1 MRSNQNLDWDD
12 RNRQTVLEGRAIL
25 ERTGD
30 SIARSHQ
37 IAIETENIGTEVL
50 SELGDQRETLLRAKN
65 RLTNANEQL
74 DNSKNILRQMTRG
87 VIYNKLILILII
99 GLELA
104 ILGVLCY
111 VKFS

>member
-1 MRSNQNLDWDD
+1 MND
-12 RNRQTVLEGRAIL
+12 RNIDWEQGNRQAALEGRAIL

-37 IAIETENIGTEVL
+37 IAIETENVGTEVL

-74 DNSKNILRQMTRG
+74 DTSKSILRQMSR
-87 VIYNKLILILII
+87 
-99 GLELA
+99 ELA
-104 ILGVLCY
+104 ILGVVSYL
-111 VKFS
+111 KFK